1 MNITALYERLSRDDE
16 QAGESNS
23 ITNQK
28 AYLENYAQ
36 QHGFSNCRHYTDD
49 GYSGGNFERPGWKR
63 LIADVEAGKVST
75 VIAKDMSRIG
85 RNYLETGYYTEVYFR
100 QYHVRF
106 LALANGID
114 SDDPNSSE
122 FAPMLNIMNEWYLRD
137 QARKA
142 SAAVRLKA
150 SSGKPITTVPPFGYV
165 KDKANK
171 DHWIVDQEA
180 AQTVRL
186 IFELAASGMIPS
198 KIARHLQAAHLDT
211 PGFYHL
217 HHKRRES
224 VGTASRTVYPRETM
238 RPYDWRVDQVQKILR
253 REEYK
258 GCTVNLRTAKPDQWT
273 KAQQRPKEE
282 WFVFENT
289 HEAIV
294 DAALWERA
302 QQVLSNRSPQQ
313 RRMQADTML
322 SVLSSLVYCADCGKR
337 MYCERMSAQG
347 KSGQRHEVTRFRCA
361 SHAISR
367 HWEHGLCSANQIAET
382 VLLPLVQEMIRSVSQ
397 FAISDEIA
405 FRHVVEGAAAQE
417 QKTQVDALHKQLAGQ
432 ERRCNEIKR
441 LLAKL
446 YEDYALRRIPEAR
459 FETLTATYETEQS
472 QLALQ
477 QTAEREQLAALQA
490 STQKAD
496 HFLQL
501 AKRYRDCKELTDEMI
516 QAFVEKIM
524 VHPATKDTYG
534 KRQREI
540 EIYLK
545 FIGNPATFHSPTE

>member
-16 QAGESNS
+16 QGGESNF

-28 AYLENYAQ
+28 TYLENYAQ
-36 QHGFSNCRHYTDD
+36 QRGFSNCRHYTDD
-49 GYSGGNFERPGWKR
+49 GYSGSNFDRPGWKR
-63 LIADVEAGKVST
+63 LMSDVEAGKIRT

-106 LALANGID
+106 LALANGIN
-114 SDDPNSSE
+114 SADPNSSE

-150 SSGKPITTVPPFGYV
+150 SSGKPITTVPPFGYI
-165 KDKANK
+165 KDAARK

-198 KIARHLQAAHLDT
+198 KIARRLQAAHLDT

-224 VGTASRTVYPRETM
+224 VGTASRTVYPRENM

-258 GCTVNLRTAKPDQWT
+258 GYTVNLRTAKPDQWT

-294 DAALWERA
+294 DAALWEQA

-313 RRMQADTML
+313 RRTQADIML

-337 MYCERMSAQG
+337 MYCEQVSAQT
-347 KSGQRHEVTRFRCA
+347 KNRQRHEVTRFRCA
-361 SHAISR
+361 SYAISR

-397 FAISDEIA
+397 FAISNEVA
-405 FRHVVEGAAAQE
+405 FRQAVEGVATQE
-417 QKTQVDALHKQLAGQ
+417 QKAQMDALRKQLAGQ
-432 ERRCNEIKR
+432 ERRCNELER

-446 YEDYALRRIPEAR
+446 YEDYALQRIPETR
-459 FETLTATYETEQS
+459 FEALTAAYETEQS

-490 STQKAD
+490 STQKVD
-496 HFLQL
+496 SFLQL

>member
-16 QAGESNS
+16 QVGESNS

-28 AYLENYAQ
+28 TYLENYAQ
-36 QHGFSNCRHYTDD
+36 QHGFSNYRHYTDD

-75 VIAKDMSRIG
+75 VIAKDMSRVG
-85 RNYLETGYYTEVYFR
+85 RNYLDTGYYTEVYFR

-114 SDDPNSSE
+114 SADPNSSE
-122 FAPMLNIMNEWYLRD
+122 FAPMLNIMNEWYHRD

-150 SSGKPITTVPPFGYV
+150 SSGKPITTVPPFGYIKDTV
-165 KDKANK
+165 KK
-171 DHWIVDQEA
+171 DYWIVDEEA

-186 IFELAASGMIPS
+186 IFDLAASGMIPS
-198 KIARHLQAAHLDT
+198 KIARHLQTAHLDT

-217 HHKRRES
+217 HHKRRENVRS
-224 VGTASRTVYPRETM
+224 TSSTMYPRENM
-238 RPYDWRVDQVQKILR
+238 QPYDWRVDQVQKILR

-282 WFVFENT
+282 WFVFQNT

-302 QQVLSNRSPQQ
+302 QQVLSNNSQQQ
-313 RRMQADTML
+313 RRTQADMAL
-322 SVLSSLVYCADCGKR
+322 STLSSLVYCADCGKR
-337 MYCERMSAQG
+337 MYCERVSAQT
-347 KSGQRHEVTRFRCA
+347 KNGQRHEVIRFRCA
-361 SHAISR
+361 SHTISR
-367 HWEHGLCSANQIAET
+367 YWEHALCSANQIAET
-382 VLLPLVQEMIRSVSQ
+382 VLLPLVQETIRSVSQ

-405 FRHVVEGAAAQE
+405 FRQAIEGAAAQE
-417 QKTQVDALHKQLAGQ
+417 QKAQMDVLHKQLAGQ
-432 ERRCNEIKR
+432 ERRCNELER

-446 YEDYALRRIPEAR
+446 YEDYALQRIPETR
-459 FETLTATYETEQS
+459 FEALTAAYETEQS

>member
-1 MNITALYERLSRDDE
+1 MNITALYERLSRDNE
-16 QAGESNS
+16 QVGESNS

-75 VIAKDMSRIG
+75 VIAKDMSRVG

-114 SDDPNSSE
+114 SADPNSSE
-122 FAPMLNIMNEWYLRD
+122 FAPILNIMNEWYLRD

-142 SAAVRLKA
+142 SAAIRLKA

-171 DHWIVDQEA
+171 DHWLVDEEA
-180 AQTVRL
+180 AQTVHL

-198 KIARHLQAAHLDT
+198 KIARRLQEANIDT

-224 VGTASRTVYPRETM
+224 VGTASRTVYPRENM

-273 KAQQRPKEE
+273 KAQLRPKEE

-294 DAALWERA
+294 DVALWERA
-302 QQVLSNRSPQQ
+302 QQVLSEHSPQQ
-313 RRMQADTML
+313 RRTQADTML
-322 SVLSSLVYCADCGKR
+322 SALSSLV
-337 MYCERMSAQG
+337 
-347 KSGQRHEVTRFRCA
+347 
-361 SHAISR
+361 
-367 HWEHGLCSANQIAET
+367 
-382 VLLPLVQEMIRSVSQ
+382 
-397 FAISDEIA
+397 
-405 FRHVVEGAAAQE
+405 
-417 QKTQVDALHKQLAGQ
+417 
-432 ERRCNEIKR
+432 
-441 LLAKL
+441 
-446 YEDYALRRIPEAR
+446 
-459 FETLTATYETEQS
+459 
-472 QLALQ
+472 
-477 QTAEREQLAALQA
+477 
-490 STQKAD
+490 
-496 HFLQL
+496 
-501 AKRYRDCKELTDEMI
+501 
-516 QAFVEKIM
+516 
-524 VHPATKDTYG
+524 
-534 KRQREI
+534 
-540 EIYLK
+540 
-545 FIGNPATFHSPTE
+545 

>member
-1 MNITALYERLSRDDE
+1 MITALYERLSRDDE
-16 QAGESNS
+16 QLGESNS

-28 AYLENYAQ
+28 IYLENYAQ
-36 QHGFSNCRHYTDD
+36 QYGFTNCQHYTDD
-49 GYSGGNFERPGWKR
+49 GYSGGNFDRPGWKR
-63 LIADVEAGKVST
+63 LMSDVEAGKVRT
-75 VIAKDMSRIG
+75 VIAKDMSRVG

-100 QYHVRF
+100 QYNVRF

-114 SDDPNSSE
+114 SADPNSSE

-150 SSGKPITTVPPFGYV
+150 SSGRPITTVPPFGYV
-165 KDKANK
+165 KGKANK

-198 KIARHLQAAHLDT
+198 KIARRLQAAHLDT

-224 VGTASRTVYPRETM
+224 VGTASRTVYPRENM

-258 GCTVNLRTAKPDQWT
+258 GCTVNMRTAKPDQWT
-273 KAQQRPKEE
+273 KAQPQPREE

-337 MYCERMSAQG
+337 MYCEQVSAQG

-367 HWEHGLCSANQIAET
+367 HWEHSLCSANQIAQS
-382 VLLPLVQEMIRSVSQ
+382 VLLPLVQEIIRSVSQ
-397 FAISDEIA
+397 FAISNEVA
-405 FRHVVEGAAAQE
+405 FRQAVEGVATQE
-417 QKTQVDALHKQLAGQ
+417 QKAQMDALHKQLAGQ
-432 ERRCNEIKR
+432 ERRCNEIGR

-446 YEDYALRRIPEAR
+446 YEDYALQRIPEAR
-459 FETLTATYETEQS
+459 FETLTAAYETEQS

-477 QTAEREQLAALQA
+477 QTAAREQLAALQA
-490 STQKAD
+490 STQKVD
-496 HFLQL
+496 SFLQL

-516 QAFVEKIM
+516 QAFVERIM
-524 VHPATKDTYG
+524 VHPATKDAHG